1 MNLSTVA
8 QIQAALQFDSYDLE
22 CCKRAQIYKNTCL
35 LISTRA
41 FIEYS
46 EQISKGR
53 MWTRLPKVGK
63 SEKTN
68 SDFWGSNPEL
78 GFTGDRWTG
87 FHLITYRCLG
97 RKAETCAGCSISR
110 FLVLEMEK
118 NHL

>member
-1 MNLSTVA
+1 M
-8 QIQAALQFDSYDLE
+8 
-22 CCKRAQIYKNTCL
+22 

-46 EQISKGR
+46 EQISKGK

-87 FHLITYRCLG
+87 LHLITYRCLG

-110 FLVLEMEK
+110 FLVLEMKK
-118 NHL
+118 NCL